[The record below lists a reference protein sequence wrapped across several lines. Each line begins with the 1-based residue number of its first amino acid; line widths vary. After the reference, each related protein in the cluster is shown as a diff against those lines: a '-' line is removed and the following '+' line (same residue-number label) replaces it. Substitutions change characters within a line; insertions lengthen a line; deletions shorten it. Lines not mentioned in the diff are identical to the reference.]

1 MSEVEKRLELA
12 GLNLPPAPLPG
23 GMYTPVRPVGMRCA
37 YLSGVACNLQGGETF
52 EGKVGAEL
60 TLEQAEKAAE
70 QCALNALAVL
80 KANIGDLDRIASVV
94 KLLGFVAS
102 ANDFYAQPQ
111 VMNGASELL
120 CLAFGDQIGK
130 AARSA
135 IGVNVLPGNVPVEI
149 ELIVELRD

>member
-23 GMYTPVRPVGMRCA
+23 GMYTPVRPFGMRCA

-70 QCALNALAVL
+70 QCALNA
-80 KANIGDLDRIASVV
+80 G
-94 KLLGFVAS
+94 G
-102 ANDFYAQPQ
+102 
-111 VMNGASELL
+111 SESEHWR
-120 CLAFGDQIGK
+120 FGQDSQCSKTVGICGQC
-130 AARSA
+130 
-135 IGVNVLPGNVPVEI
+135 
-149 ELIVELRD
+149 